1 MQSLCLYVEPQLQGN
16 LFEVSL
22 LLGRQLVD
30 LQRRLDLLRCH
41 LLSMT
46 IFAIDADALFGF
58 VGDIAGQAG
67 QASSQRRLG
76 LGSTHVHFL
85 GQRCVLLDLLL
96 RVPEP
101 LVYLVLFQVQLV

>member
-1 MQSLCLYVEPQLQGN
+1 MQSLPLYVEPQLQGD
-16 LFEVSL
+16 LFEVRL

-30 LQRRLDLLRCH
+30 LQRSLDLLRCH
-41 LLSMT
+41 LLSST

-67 QASSQRRLG
+67 QASSRRRLG
-76 LGSTHVHFL
+76 LGSTHVHL
-85 GQRCVLLDLLL
+85 SGQRCVLLDLLL

-101 LVYLVLFQVQLV
+101 LVYLVFFQVQLF